1 MHSTRYRKQV
11 GAFLGALL
19 LLSGMGAAVPA
30 AAQQGGAD
38 ADDPDAPPRRF
49 EEVVVT
55 ATLEDERVTDVP
67 VTMQTFDREA
77 IEESGAM
84 TVTEFLS
91 ERGVAFFST
100 WTPGQ
105 TSINIRGGASDGQGR
120 DFRSQVVV
128 LINGRRA
135 GTANISKLG
144 LHNVERIEVLRG
156 PGGLVYGSQAL
167 GGVINLITKDG
178 LRNPGAHVRVGG
190 GSWGL
195 VETVAQYGAS
205 AGRWDYFVSAHGGRR
220 GDYEAGAGAVES
232 PMRNTAYQQGGGMV
246 ALGYTPNAFQ
256 RVTFTARTDGMYDTG
271 FRGSSWDW
279 DNDENRTNRSFDL
292 NYSGESS
299 SGRANWEV
307 QTSYFRDLDDFRW
320 GAEIFGSGRPGVDLD
335 HNRRNQ
341 TGFFVRGL
349 TNVELGGAN
358 SIQVGVDQQWWQLRS
373 TRMREPL
380 PGRTAAQVGP
390 FDNNSDSRN
399 FGVFFEDVQRVLDDR
414 LILRGGVR
422 FDGGRHQIRETPNRP
437 NLVERAANYD
447 AVTYRVGATAKP
459 VEELAVRFNV
469 QTGYRAPNATELA
482 IDYQTVL
489 GNLIIG
495 NPDLEPE
502 QATSYEVGIAYENAR
517 MWFDL
522 ALFRNDITNRIQAV
536 GDTRNAAVRIYQ
548 NRAESELV
556 GLELQSN
563 FVLARTG
570 DATSVN
576 LGINA
581 AHHFRMRDLDA
592 AARELSTDRIIR
604 VYETQGSVL
613 LGVHNPAWMVQ
624 VAGTYYGPVWYDT
637 EERLL
642 IPFAEPERGT
652 IHRKGPFT
660 TWNLRGRYEVGE
672 GLWLT
677 GAVRNLLN
685 KNDHPLFIAINRE
698 PLFANTAL
706 SNGGLGNSMPGRA
719 FIVGFEWRT

>member
-1 MHSTRYRKQV
+1 M
-11 GAFLGALL
+11 
-19 LLSGMGAAVPA
+19 
-30 AAQQGGAD
+30 
-38 ADDPDAPPRRF
+38 
-49 EEVVVT
+49 
-55 ATLEDERVTDVP
+55 
-67 VTMQTFDREA
+67 
-77 IEESGAM
+77 
-84 TVTEFLS
+84 
-91 ERGVAFFST
+91 
-100 WTPGQ
+100 
-105 TSINIRGGASDGQGR
+105 
-120 DFRSQVVV
+120 
-128 LINGRRA
+128 
-135 GTANISKLG
+135 
-144 LHNVERIEVLRG
+144 
-156 PGGLVYGSQAL
+156 
-167 GGVINLITKDG
+167 
-178 LRNPGAHVRVGG
+178 
-190 GSWGL
+190 
-195 VETVAQYGAS
+195 
-205 AGRWDYFVSAHGGRR
+205 
-220 GDYEAGAGAVES
+220 
-232 PMRNTAYQQGGGMV
+232 
-246 ALGYTPNAFQ
+246 
-256 RVTFTARTDGMYDTG
+256 
-271 FRGSSWDW
+271 
-279 DNDENRTNRSFDL
+279 
-292 NYSGESS
+292 
-299 SGRANWEV
+299 
-307 QTSYFRDLDDFRW
+307 LDD
-320 GAEIFGSGRPGVDLD
+320 S
-335 HNRRNQ
+335 
-341 TGFFVRGL
+341 
-349 TNVELGGAN
+349 
-358 SIQVGVDQQWWQLRS
+358 
-373 TRMREPL
+373 
-380 PGRTAAQVGP
+380 
-390 FDNNSDSRN
+390 
-399 FGVFFEDVQRVLDDR
+399 
-414 LILRGGVR
+414 LILRGGLR

-459 VEELAVRFNV
+459 VDELAIRFNV

-482 IDYQTVL
+482 IDYMTVL

-570 DATSVN
+570 NATSVN

-624 VAGTYYGPVWYDT
+624 LAGTYYGPVWYDT

-642 IPFAEPERGT
+642 IPFAEPARGT